1 MNTSY
6 LDETRSALRGV
17 VALILGDRRAP
28 NYFDLGQRG
37 LVGSFIALLGVLLL
51 EIVVGIAIGQ
61 IGSGQ
66 IFTTVIQTLLFYGAI
81 TLAPRVLLTMLGRL
95 DAFMPYLVALNW
107 ANVFFTL
114 IIVVLGL
121 IGAPTLALIVII
133 AAFIA
138 SINIARIIMTLK
150 PMQIVMLFAV
160 QLVGFLVALIVLMML
175 FPLSPEQ
182 MAELTAASSPQP

>member
-1 MNTSY
+1 MNTSFI
-6 LDETRSALRGV
+6 DETRSALRGV
-17 VALILGDRRAP
+17 VALILGDRKAP
-28 NYFDLGQRG
+28 AYFDLSQHG

-51 EIVVGIAIGQ
+51 EIVVGMVIGQ

-66 IFTTVIQTLLFYGAI
+66 IFTTVFQTLLFYGAV
-81 TLAPRVLLTMLGRL
+81 TLAPRVLLTVLGRL

-107 ANVFFTL
+107 TNVFFTL

-121 IGAPTLALIVII
+121 IGAPTLAFVVII
-133 AAFIA
+133 AAFVA
-138 SINIARIIMTLK
+138 SINIARIIMTLR

-160 QLVGFLVALIVLMML
+160 QLVGFLLALIVLMMI

-182 MAELTAASSPQP
+182 MAEIAASTQQP

>member
-1 MNTSY
+1 MNTSF

-17 VALILGDRRAP
+17 VALILGDRKAP
-28 NYFDLGQRG
+28 GYFDLSQHG

-51 EIVVGIAIGQ
+51 EIVVGMVIGQ

-66 IFTTVIQTLLFYGAI
+66 IFTTVFQTLLFYGAV
-81 TLAPRVLLTMLGRL
+81 TLAPRVLLTVLGRL

-107 ANVFFTL
+107 TNVFFTL

-121 IGAPTLALIVII
+121 IGAPTLAFVVII
-133 AAFIA
+133 AAFVA
-138 SINIARIIMTLK
+138 SINIARIIMTLR

-160 QLVGFLVALIVLMML
+160 QLVGFLLALIVLMMI

-182 MAELTAASSPQP
+182 MAELAAASSPQP

>member
-1 MNTSY
+1 MNTSFI
-6 LDETRSALRGV
+6 DETRSALRGV
-17 VALILGDRRAP
+17 VALILGDRKAP
-28 NYFDLGQRG
+28 GYFDLSQHG

-51 EIVVGIAIGQ
+51 EIVVGMVIGQ

-66 IFTTVIQTLLFYGAI
+66 IFTTVFQTLLFYGAV
-81 TLAPRVLLTMLGRL
+81 TLAPRVLLTVLGRL

-107 ANVFFTL
+107 TNVFFTL

-121 IGAPTLALIVII
+121 IGAPTLAFVVII
-133 AAFIA
+133 AAFVA
-138 SINIARIIMTLK
+138 SINIARIIMTLR

-160 QLVGFLVALIVLMML
+160 QLVGFLLALIVLMMI

-182 MAELTAASSPQP
+182 MAEIAASTQQP

>member
-1 MNTSY
+1 LNTSY

>member
-6 LDETRSALRGV
+6 IDETRSALRGV
-17 VALILGDRRAP
+17 VALILGDRKAP
-28 NYFDLGQRG
+28 TYFDLGQRG
-37 LVGSFIALLGVLLL
+37 LVGSFIALLAVLLL
-51 EIVVGIAIGQ
+51 EIVVGLAIGQ

-66 IFTTVIQTLLFYGAI
+66 IFTTVFQTLLFYGAV
-81 TLAPRVLLTMLGRL
+81 TLAPRVLLTVLGRL

-107 ANVFFTL
+107 TNVFFTL

-121 IGAPTLALIVII
+121 IGAPTLAFVVII
-133 AAFIA
+133 AAFVA

-160 QLVGFLVALIVLMML
+160 QLVGFLLALIVLMTL

-182 MAELTAASSPQP
+182 MAELTAASSQQP

>member
-17 VALILGDRRAP
+17 VALILGDRKAP
-28 NYFDLGQRG
+28 GYFDLSQHG

-51 EIVVGIAIGQ
+51 EIVVGMVIGQ

-66 IFTTVIQTLLFYGAI
+66 IFTTVFQTLLFYGAV
-81 TLAPRVLLTMLGRL
+81 TLAPRVLLTVLGRL

-107 ANVFFTL
+107 TNVFFTL

-121 IGAPTLALIVII
+121 IGAPTLAFVVII

-138 SINIARIIMTLK
+138 SINIARIIMTLR

-160 QLVGFLVALIVLMML
+160 QLVGFLLALVILMMI

-182 MAELTAASSPQP
+182 MAEIAASTQQP